1 MGNSSRQ
8 CIQRSVLTR
17 NEGTKCARVVVALRE
32 GTTDGT
38 QVCRCQT
45 VQPVGSADRGRRM
58 RNVHDTMYDTRF
70 SQASTSVSASD
81 MTLLPI
87 PKSLSSV
94 RPRRAFRFGTPV
106 LPRHTSH
113 LHKTWRIV
121 RVWWL
126 PKHSCIHAVRHHR
139 LTTEGS
145 PSGPQVD
152 SNGLQG
158 QGVAVAGRLRI

>member
-17 NEGTKCARVVVALRE
+17 NEGTKCARVVVASRE

-94 RPRRAFRFGTPV
+94 RLRFVSGRPSCPVTP
-106 LPRHTSH
+106 SH

-121 RVWWL
+121 RVCWL

-158 QGVAVAGRLRI
+158 QGVAVQGV